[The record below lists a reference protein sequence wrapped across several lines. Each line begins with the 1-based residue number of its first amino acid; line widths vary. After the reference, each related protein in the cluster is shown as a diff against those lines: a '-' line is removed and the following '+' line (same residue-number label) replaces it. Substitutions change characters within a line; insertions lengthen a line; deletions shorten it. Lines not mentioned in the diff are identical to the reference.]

1 MGTHDLCFQ
10 WKKKQSVLMHLEKTI
25 GSLLGQRLREVV
37 LGDGKGDRE
46 MGIFEQ

>member
-1 MGTHDLCFQ
+1 
-10 WKKKQSVLMHLEKTI
+10 MHLEKTI